1 MVDKRCLIIN
11 VYVLLSPTVLD
22 HMVITAIIKEGRAW
36 VFDRGVNNV
45 KYVRSLSFMSKLF
58 CIITGILVCL
68 ALIMINFIVK
78 RGFR

>member
-1 MVDKRCLIIN
+1 ML
-11 VYVLLSPTVLD
+11 YVLLSPTVLD

-45 KYVRSLSFMSKLF
+45 KYVRSLSFMSKLI
-58 CIITGILVCL
+58 CILVYL
-68 ALIMINFIVK
+68 GMSSYDNIIHFNVK

>member
-1 MVDKRCLIIN
+1 ML
-11 VYVLLSPTVLD
+11 YVLLSPTVLD

-45 KYVRSLSFMSKLF
+45 KYVRSLSFMSKLI
-58 CIITGILVCL
+58 CILVYLGMSCSDNIIHL
-68 ALIMINFIVK
+68 NVK